1 MTRERDRS
9 ADESVGLAPV
19 IPLFGGAHG
28 APVAVTPPPWRST
41 WHDVDHEDDDDA
53 FESEDGFD
61 ECGSIELE
69 IAEAMLLKR
78 LRMRSLSVREA
89 RTLVATR
96 DLSPETI
103 DDLLARF
110 EARGYLS
117 DAALA
122 DQLIHAGVDRKGQ
135 GRNVIAQTLAK
146 RGIPRDVADA
156 AISALPDDDAERA
169 LEFARSKAY
178 SLRGVDRQ
186 AALRRLIGQLARRGY
201 GGSVAMT
208 AARQALDEV

>member
-1 MTRERDRS
+1 MTRERDRPTD
-9 ADESVGLAPV
+9 ASVGLAPV
-19 IPLFGGAHG
+19 IPLFGGSPD
-28 APVAVTPPPWRST
+28 APAAVAPAPWRST
-41 WHDVDHEDDDDA
+41 WHDVDDDDDDA
-53 FESEDGFD
+53 FDTEDGFD

-69 IAEAMLLKR
+69 IAETTLLKR

-89 RTLVATR
+89 RAIVAER
-96 DLSPETI
+96 DVSPDAI

-178 SLRGVDRQ
+178 SLRSVDRQ
-186 AALRRLIGQLARRGY
+186 TALRRLTGQLARRGY

-208 AARQALDEV
+208 AARQALDEI

>member
-19 IPLFGGAHG
+19 IPLFGGAHE
-28 APVAVTPPPWRST
+28 APATVAPAPWRST
-41 WHDVDHEDDDDA
+41 WHDVDDDDDA
-53 FESEDGFD
+53 FDSEDAFD

-69 IAEAMLLKR
+69 IAETALLKR

-89 RTLVATR
+89 RAIVAER
-96 DLSPETI
+96 DLSPQAI
-103 DDLLARF
+103 NDLLARF
-110 EARGYLS
+110 EARGYLG

-208 AARQALDEV
+208 AARQVLDEA